1 MNKQPVGLYLIDRPS
16 APLSSHRISTLDID
30 TDKNIVHTNYGT
42 VKASLAYDRGL
53 IFINVCVI
61 DFDPNSGVPLD
72 YLVA

>member
-1 MNKQPVGLYLIDRPS
+1 
-16 APLSSHRISTLDID
+16 LDID
-30 TDKNIVHTNYGT
+30 ADKNIVHTDYGT
-42 VKASLAYDRGL
+42 VETTLAEHGGL